1 MYLIILI
8 FFFYKSS
15 ETLDAFTRN
24 SNFFLDGGSTKFI
37 AYKHQ
42 AAFLKNNILQNYSI
56 CPILK
61 KNFEPTRSKQCQNV
75 STSIS
80 VEKLS

>member
-42 AAFLKNNILQNYSI
+42 ATFLKITFCKTIAFVQY
-56 CPILK
+56 LK